1 MKSSLSSRV
10 IWYGA
15 AVIFA
20 TLALYPL
27 LLMIVSSF
35 KTTIE
40 IFQHPL
46 AWPSAWSLDTYKKLL
61 DQIPFGS
68 YFVNSMIVSVASVL
82 LVVLFGSMASFYIAR
97 FSFKWNG
104 ALLFLFLIGMMI
116 PIKLGIVPLYM
127 LMKNLGLT
135 NSLLS
140 LICMYTATGL
150 PLAVLILTS
159 FFKTLPNE
167 LEEAAR
173 IDGASDL
180 RILWSIIFPLMRPVL
195 GTVMIVNFIGAWNDF
210 FFPLIFITDD
220 AKKTIPIGMLSLF
233 GEHSADWST
242 LFAGLTLSSLPMI
255 ILFFFASKQ
264 FMDGLTA
271 GAVK

>member
-1 MKSSLSSRV
+1 VKLSWSSRV
-10 IWYGA
+10 VWYGA
-15 AVIFA
+15 AIIFA
-20 TLALYPL
+20 SLALYPL
-27 LLMIVSSF
+27 LLMLISSF

-40 IFQHPL
+40 IFQHPFAL
-46 AWPSAWSLDTYKKLL
+46 PSSWSLDTYKKLL
-61 DQIPFGS
+61 DQVPFGS
-68 YFVNSMIVSVASVL
+68 YFTNSIIVSVASVL
-82 LVVLFGSMASFYIAR
+82 LVILFGSMASFYIAR

-104 ALLFLFLIGMMI
+104 ALLFFFLIGMMI

-127 LMKNLGLT
+127 LMRNLGLT

-159 FFKTLPNE
+159 FFKTLPHE

-173 IDGASDL
+173 IDGAGDL

-210 FFPLIFITDD
+210 FFPLIFIIDD